1 MSQARKWPTV
11 TFAAIACIALLAVVA
26 IALRSAQSSAHRAL
40 ENGFAEHAK
49 VSAALTHSLFASTSQ
64 ASASNNPRLYGA
76 KRVSD
81 GAMTAGAK
89 EGKLSDLLLLAG
101 DGTIIASSANTSAA
115 VARSVQARPTYVRAA
130 LAGQFALSD
139 VITLPAHETII
150 ELAQPFQ
157 TPRGRR
163 VLVSG
168 FSPGLLSGFIGEY
181 LAGSATAATTH
192 AYLIDGDGQLIARS
206 ASPSSRIHGSPEPAL
221 LQAMRRGA
229 SGQFG
234 RGDYFAASPVKNSSW
249 RVVVT
254 GSQRALFAP
263 VSGASRWLPWV
274 LFAGL
279 ACVLCLVLVLLT
291 RLLRSTATQRIAD
304 ARIREQAEQA
314 NQAKSEFLSR
324 MSHEL
329 RTPLNAVV
337 GFGQLLELED
347 LERSQREG
355 VEQILKGGRH
365 LLDLINDVLDIS
377 RIESGTMSMSLE
389 PVHLGS
395 VLADA
400 LSMIRPLADQAEVR
414 LAADPADA
422 ADVYVYADH
431 HRLKQ
436 VLVNVLSNAVKY
448 NRPGGEVSAHCE
460 ELHGA
465 RIELAIADSGVG
477 INADKLERLFAPF
490 DRLGAESTD
499 VEGTGLGLAVSMHL
513 MEAMGGTINAE
524 SRPGAGTTMRLE
536 LGRAQQ
542 PAETVEDRGAL
553 PAAGNGSRRGT
564 VVYIE
569 DNPSNLKVVE
579 RAFEHLPGALLIP
592 ATTGRAGL
600 DLIRTH
606 RPDLVLL
613 DLHLPDVSGAE
624 VLGQLK
630 RDHSTAAI
638 PVVVVSA
645 DATPRQVER
654 LEAAGAVGYMTK
666 PIDIG
671 LLLKTV
677 DANLSAA
684 AAH

>member
-1 MSQARKWPTV
+1 
-11 TFAAIACIALLAVVA
+11 
-26 IALRSAQSSAHRAL
+26 
-40 ENGFAEHAK
+40 
-49 VSAALTHSLFASTSQ
+49 
-64 ASASNNPRLYGA
+64 
-76 KRVSD
+76 
-81 GAMTAGAK
+81 
-89 EGKLSDLLLLAG
+89 
-101 DGTIIASSANTSAA
+101 
-115 VARSVQARPTYVRAA
+115 
-130 LAGQFALSD
+130 
-139 VITLPAHETII
+139 
-150 ELAQPFQ
+150 
-157 TPRGRR
+157 
-163 VLVSG
+163 
-168 FSPGLLSGFIGEY
+168 
-181 LAGSATAATTH
+181 
-192 AYLIDGDGQLIARS
+192 
-206 ASPSSRIHGSPEPAL
+206 
-221 LQAMRRGA
+221 
-229 SGQFG
+229 
-234 RGDYFAASPVKNSSW
+234 
-249 RVVVT
+249 
-254 GSQRALFAP
+254 
-263 VSGASRWLPWV
+263 
-274 LFAGL
+274 
-279 ACVLCLVLVLLT
+279 VLVLLT

-389 PVHLGS
+389 PVDLGS
-395 VLADA
+395 MLADA
-400 LSMIRPLADQAEVR
+400 LSMIRPLADTAEVR
-414 LAADPADA
+414 LTADPADA

-448 NRPGGEVSAHCE
+448 NRPGGEVGAHCE
-460 ELHGA
+460 ELPGA

-477 INADKLERLFAPF
+477 ITPDKLERLFAPF

-513 MEAMGGTINAE
+513 MEAMGGTIKAE

-542 PAETVEDRGAL
+542 PTETVEDRGAVR
-553 PAAGNGSRRGT
+553 AEGNGSRRGT

-569 DNPSNLKVVE
+569 DNPSNLKLVE
-579 RAFEHLPGALLIP
+579 RAFEHLPGVLLIP
-592 ATTGRAGL
+592 ATRGMTGL

-613 DLHLPDVSGAE
+613 DLHLPDISGAD